1 MSGNSLT
8 IQRIDTRHDNVQEAL
23 SALREKLSPQGNM
36 VSEAG
41 RQRTIAVFGE
51 PLTPQQVVE
60 RICSEVRQDG
70 LSAVLK
76 YNQQLDGA
84 ELTADTL
91 RVSAE

>member
-51 PLTPQQVVE
+51 PFEERYQVAGGPE
-60 RICSEVRQDG
+60 S
-70 LSAVLK
+70 
-76 YNQQLDGA
+76 
-84 ELTADTL
+84 
-91 RVSAE
+91 RVQKQSWRGEITGFAGSFVDRF